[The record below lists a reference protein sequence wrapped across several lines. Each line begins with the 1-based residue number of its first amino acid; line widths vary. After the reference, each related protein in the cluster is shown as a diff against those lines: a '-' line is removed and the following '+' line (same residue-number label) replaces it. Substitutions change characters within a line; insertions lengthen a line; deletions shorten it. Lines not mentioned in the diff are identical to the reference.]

1 MDNASNNETMMQAL
15 KTTLEHREIDF
26 DAIDRRIMC
35 FAHVINLCSGQ
46 VLCGATNADKD
57 DASESESDA
66 SSSESDVDTV
76 APNPIARARAAV
88 QVIRASGKRRD
99 EFDKVIKQ
107 GNKEGWFKQ
116 GRPSQ
121 VVELK
126 PLQLLRDVRTRWDS
140 VYHMLRRLRQM
151 RPVCHYTSP
160 NVMNAN

>member
-46 VLCGATNADKD
+46 VLRGATNADED
-57 DASESESDA
+57 DA
-66 SSSESDVDTV
+66 SESDVDTV
-76 APNPIARARAAV
+76 TPNPIARARAAV

-140 VYHMLRRLRQM
+140 VYHMLRQLRQM